1 MAFKT
6 RGNGH
11 FFSGSFLISFRM
23 SFVYCLL
30 VHVAPCLAV
39 DVQHCVEWIPIKK
52 RAKLNPKQS
61 LRHYVIRFLFI
72 LLKISKHLLWSKL
85 ARLFFLRKI
94 WEALKSA
101 KQCPNRVKL
110 TPNQG
115 FQGFSFLGFLMYEIK
130 RPLVIK
136 TDWLIF
142 FMKNMGN
149 LILSKRA
156 QIPYGSTYFE
166 MKI

>member
-1 MAFKT
+1 
-6 RGNGH
+6 
-11 FFSGSFLISFRM
+11 M
-23 SFVYCLL
+23 SFVCCLL
-30 VHVAPCLAV
+30 VHVAPCLVV
-39 DVQHCVEWIPIKK
+39 DVKK

-85 ARLFFLRKI
+85 TRLFFLRKI
-94 WEALKSA
+94 WVALKSA
-101 KQCPNRVKL
+101 KQCPNWVKL

-130 RPLVIK
+130 RPLAIK

-149 LILSKRA
+149 LILSKWA